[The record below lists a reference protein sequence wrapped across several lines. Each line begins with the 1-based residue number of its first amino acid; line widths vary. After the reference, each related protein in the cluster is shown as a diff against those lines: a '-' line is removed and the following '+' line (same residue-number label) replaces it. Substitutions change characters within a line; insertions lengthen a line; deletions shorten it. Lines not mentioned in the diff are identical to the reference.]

1 MKKKYI
7 LKSSINTARI
17 TRLIAKGVDLFIV
30 LILAM
35 FFYPF
40 GLVLSLFYIAIAD
53 SMYGGQSVGKR
64 IMGFSVISLED
75 GKPCTPKQS
84 FIRNLP
90 ILIPLAFAIIPPWGI
105 IISTILFFPLV
116 LLETYLLF
124 KLDSGHRLGDV
135 MADTTVIGNDPNRVD
150 LRKAQESW
158 FDNAENGVAPVN
170 KVFKEQSVNLLN

>member
-1 MKKKYI
+1 MKRKYI

-17 TRLIAKGVDLFIV
+17 SRLIAKAIDLFIV

-35 FFYPF
+35 LFYPF
-40 GLVLSLFYIAIAD
+40 GLLCALFYIGIGD
-53 SMYGGQSVGKR
+53 SLYGGQSVGKK
-64 IMGFSVISLED
+64 IIGFSVISLED
-75 GKPCTPKQS
+75 GKPCTVKQS

-90 ILIPLAFAIIPPWGI
+90 ILIPLAFAIIPPWGFI
-105 IISTILFFPLV
+105 FCTILFIPLV

-135 MADTTVIGNDPNRVD
+135 MADTTVIGNDPNRID

-158 FDNAENGVAPVN
+158 FNNSDKNMSPCNRT
-170 KVFKEQSVNLLN
+170 SL